1 MQIQKVPLEYL
12 SQVNVQVFSHALQDF
27 NNLAQIFNYCEDFV

>member
-12 SQVNVQVFSHALQDF
+12 SQVNVQVFFHALQDF
-27 NNLAQIFNYCEDFV
+27 NKSTDFQIL